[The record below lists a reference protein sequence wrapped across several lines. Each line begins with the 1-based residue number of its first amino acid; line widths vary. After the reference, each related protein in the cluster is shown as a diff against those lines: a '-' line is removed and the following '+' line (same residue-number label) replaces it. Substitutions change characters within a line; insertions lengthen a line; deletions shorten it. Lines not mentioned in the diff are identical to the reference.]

1 MVKIYKTQSE
11 VEADIKDDVLV
22 VQGDVKFECSI
33 SISASIKVVNGNID
47 AGNINARDIDAGNIN
62 ARNIDAGNINAR
74 DINAR
79 DINARDIN
87 ARDIDAGNINAR
99 NIDAGNINAW
109 DINAWDIDAW
119 DIDAGNINA
128 WDINAWDIDAGNILY
143 YAFCGVYNSIK
154 CLSIKA
160 KREVH
165 SEPVYLDGSLEIKK
179 PKEELNLS
187 GKEVEVK
194 IDGKTYTAIVK

>member
-33 SISASIKVVNGNID
+33 SISASIKVVNG
-47 AGNINARDIDAGNIN
+47 
-62 ARNIDAGNINAR
+62 NIDAGNINAR

>member
-47 AGNINARDIDAGNIN
+47 AGNINARDI
-62 ARNIDAGNINAR
+62 
-74 DINAR
+74 
-79 DINARDIN
+79 NARDIN

-99 NIDAGNINAW
+99 DIDARDIDAGNINAR
-109 DINAWDIDAW
+109 N
-119 DIDAGNINA
+119 IDAGNINA